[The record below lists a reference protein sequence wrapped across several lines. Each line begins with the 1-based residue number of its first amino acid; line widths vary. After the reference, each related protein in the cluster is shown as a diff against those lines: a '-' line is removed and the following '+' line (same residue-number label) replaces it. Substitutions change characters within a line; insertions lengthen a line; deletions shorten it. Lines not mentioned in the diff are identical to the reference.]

1 MAIISVY
8 KGIVET
14 HVFLTKNE
22 KWINSNYFLKFS
34 NILMK
39 LERNTTMAK
48 SLWMCVQKILI
59 PDNFPGIKGNPDFQ
73 GMIN

>member
-1 MAIISVY
+1 MAIICVY

-14 HVFLTKNE
+14 YVFLTKNE
-22 KWINSNYFLKFS
+22 KWINSNYFHKFS

-48 SLWMCVQKILI
+48 SLWMCVKKILI
-59 PDNFPGIKGNPDFQ
+59 PNNFPGT
-73 GMIN
+73 